1 MSYLSPWLRATLRT
15 KLDKWLND
23 TCKIEQSSVT
33 IGDLGDVIESWSVVS
48 ASTDCRVIGAA
59 RSDTAS
65 VEGQETMTDV
75 FRIVMPAATALEAG
89 QRITVTGSGHVY
101 QVSGVITDMT
111 DELFTAA
118 IAVRQR

>member
-1 MSYLSPWLRATLRT
+1 MSYLTPWLRAALRT
-15 KLDKWLND
+15 TTNKWLND
-23 TCKIEQSSVT
+23 TCKIEAVSTT
-33 IGDLGDVIESWSVVS
+33 IGDLGDVIESWAVVS

-59 RSDTAS
+59 RSDTTS

-89 QRITVTGSGHVY
+89 QRITVTGLGHVY

-118 IAVRQR
+118 IVVRQR